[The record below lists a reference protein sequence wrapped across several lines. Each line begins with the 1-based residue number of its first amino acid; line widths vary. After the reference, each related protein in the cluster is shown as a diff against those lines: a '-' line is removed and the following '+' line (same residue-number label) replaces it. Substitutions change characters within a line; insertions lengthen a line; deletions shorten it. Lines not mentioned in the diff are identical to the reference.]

1 MNIPLQLI
9 VFGGI
14 ALLYVFYRRL
24 RGDPWREALSKVGL
38 RGSPA
43 VYYLWALGVVVI
55 IAALSALVFR
65 FIPADLLNDPQIA
78 QSAYTGLALTA
89 ANVARVFLIEAL
101 TVALGEELFFRGLL
115 GGALMRRFGF
125 VIGNLIQSLLFL
137 LPHLFLLTASARLGL
152 LLPVQWLAGWLQ
164 GWLFWRSKSM
174 LPGWLAHTLINTLS
188 AMGQMAG

>member
-14 ALLYVFYRRL
+14 ALLYVIYRRL

>member
-1 MNIPLQLI
+1 MNLPLQLI

-14 ALLYVFYRRL
+14 TLFYILYRRL
-24 RGDPWREALSKVGL
+24 RHDPWREALGKVGL

-55 IAALSALVFR
+55 VAALSMLVFR
-65 FIPADLLNDPQIA
+65 FIPAELLNDPQIA
-78 QSAYTGLALTA
+78 QSGYTGLALTA

-125 VIGNLIQSLLFL
+125 VVGNLIQSLLFL
-137 LPHLFLLTASARLGL
+137 LPHLLLLTASVRLGL

-164 GWLFWRSKSM
+164 GWLFWRSKSI
-174 LPGWLAHTLINTLS
+174 LPGWLAHALVNTLS
-188 AMGQMAG
+188 AIGQMAG